1 MELKIEYL
9 NVNDLEEYSG
19 NARKHQAIDIEA
31 IMKSIKEFGF
41 SDPIGIW
48 SDHNV
53 IVEGHGRLEAAK
65 RLGMSEVPC
74 IRLDHM
80 TDEQRRAYGLAHNK
94 VAELSSW
101 DFDALDEELA
111 GITEIDMNEFG
122 FADLDRINEDDEIER
137 KKKEF
142 EERIAAGEI
151 DEGDEEYQEFLQKF
165 EIKKTTDDCYTP
177 EKVYEAVATWVEKK
191 YAIKRVDM
199 IRPFYPGGDYQ
210 REKYP
215 KGCVVVDNPPFSILS
230 EILKFYNANKISFFL
245 FAPALTLFSSS
256 SSSSSTA
263 ICTGAAVIYENNASV
278 CTSFLTNL
286 EDRRIRLK
294 SEPVLRE
301 LIDNAVAET
310 LKERRKQIPKYS
322 YPLNIVTSQM
332 VSQYSKYGIDFEV
345 SVEESIPISQLDS
358 QKESGKSIY
367 GKGYIIN
374 SKKKAEREKAEREKV
389 ERWELSK
396 RELDLIKSLDENAT
410 ILELKE

>member
-65 RLGMSEVPC
+65 RL
-74 IRLDHM
+74 
-80 TDEQRRAYGLAHNK
+80 
-94 VAELSSW
+94 
-101 DFDALDEELA
+101 
-111 GITEIDMNEFG
+111 
-122 FADLDRINEDDEIER
+122 
-137 KKKEF
+137 
-142 EERIAAGEI
+142 
-151 DEGDEEYQEFLQKF
+151 
-165 EIKKTTDDCYTP
+165 
-177 EKVYEAVATWVEKK
+177 
-191 YAIKRVDM
+191 
-199 IRPFYPGGDYQ
+199 
-210 REKYP
+210 
-215 KGCVVVDNPPFSILS
+215 
-230 EILKFYNANKISFFL
+230 
-245 FAPALTLFSSS
+245 
-256 SSSSSTA
+256 
-263 ICTGAAVIYENNASV
+263 
-278 CTSFLTNL
+278 
-286 EDRRIRLK
+286 
-294 SEPVLRE
+294 VLRE